1 MASLRVILTQ
11 ITPAST
17 PVLLGDGPNPRLDNC
32 EACKDA
38 PCDGV
43 AAGKKMLLFCDGK
56 TLKPW
61 TGTANGQ
68 YPSWDNTAG
77 EWILSNV

>member
-1 MASLRVILTQ
+1 MASLRAILTQ
-11 ITPAST
+11 VTPERT
-17 PVLLGDGPNPRLDNC
+17 PVLLGDPPLPGANAC
-32 EACKDA
+32 AECKDA